1 MPQRVHCDICNS
13 IVAPHAHYIVRMDIF
28 ADPSVPEMSTEELE
42 EMDSDETFAKLIEQ
56 MKAMTADD
64 LQDQVHRRF
73 EYKLCPAC
81 QRRFLA
87 NPLGLPR
94 TSSSGEN

>member
-1 MPQRVHCDICNS
+1 MPKRVHCDICNAV
-13 IVAPHAHYIVRMDIF
+13 VAPHAHYIVRMDVF
-28 ADPSVPEMSTEELE
+28 ADPSIPEMSTEELE
-42 EMDSDETFAKLIEQ
+42 EMDPDETFAKLIEQ

-73 EYKLCPAC
+73 EYKLCHAC
-81 QRRFLA
+81 QKRFLA

-94 TSSSGEN
+94 ETSPGEN